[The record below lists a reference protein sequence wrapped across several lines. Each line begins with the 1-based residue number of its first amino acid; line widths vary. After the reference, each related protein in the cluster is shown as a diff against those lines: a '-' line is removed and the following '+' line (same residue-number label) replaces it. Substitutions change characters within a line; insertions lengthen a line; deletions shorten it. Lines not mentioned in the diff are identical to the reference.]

1 MSVTAVLST
10 ILNLG
15 IIYNRTRFFLMKE
28 NVIFQLELNVV
39 AKGCMPSPGDTGPV
53 PVLFL

>member
-1 MSVTAVLST
+1 MTVTVVSST

-28 NVIFQLELNVV
+28 NVISQLELNVF
-39 AKGCMPSPGDTGPV
+39 AKGCMPSPGDIGQV
-53 PVLFL
+53 PVLIL